1 MRAVFIFGIFL
12 AGCSAMD
19 LRSTDPAE
27 IAPAKTT
34 GDGRVIVH
42 EWVTTEGGR
51 KAHEAI
57 LGGKYGLMVFW
68 DERSKKP
75 PRFEFFMADPPQVIR
90 TTSLARLKEGLG
102 RISRGERLHYY
113 NTCGGGTHSGL
124 DPAVIEEIKAECA
137 RRGIQFQ
144 EGDDKLYIICTCP

>member
-1 MRAVFIFGIFL
+1 MKPFFIVGIFL
-12 AGCSAMD
+12 AGCSTSGF
-19 LRSTDPAE
+19 RSTDPAE

-34 GDGRVIVH
+34 GDGHVIVY

-68 DERSKKP
+68 DERSKEP
-75 PRFEFFMADPPQVIR
+75 PRFDFFTADPPQVIR
-90 TTSLARLKEGLG
+90 TSSLALLKEELG
-102 RISRGERLHYY
+102 RISHGEHLHYY
-113 NTCGGGTHSGL
+113 NTCAGGTHSGL
-124 DPAVIEEIKAECA
+124 DPAVIEEIKAECT

-144 EGDDKLYIICTCP
+144 VGDDEIFTICTCA